1 MDFALRMNTPADHA
15 RPAKEEGGEV
25 MTREEYQDTNKNNL
39 LKALGLSHTHDT
51 KVGDQ
56 YTRGVSGGEKKRV
69 SIGEVL
75 TSKASIQCWDNATRG
90 LDANTALQY
99 TQIMR
104 QHADIDHNANVISLY
119 QAGNGIYSLF
129 DKVTVIAE
137 GQVLYYGP
145 RSEARGYFEDLG
157 FEHLDGANTADFL
170 TAVTATNE
178 RKIKDGFENVPTTA
192 TEFAEIYAKSDIARR
207 MREELDQHLQDQ
219 SIVEEET
226 ENARQAIQKQKS
238 KWTSKKRPEKVDYFT
253 QVRTALIRDYQRRW
267 GDQYTFWAR
276 QGTTLIQ
283 ALICGSLFYAI
294 PDTTN
299 GIFLRGGTLFLSLL
313 FPALISLSETT
324 AAFSGRAVMAKH
336 KAFSMYRPSAVA
348 LAETL
353 GDFPIIFVQMVIF
366 TLIIYF
372 MTGLQVSAGHYFEY
386 LLFVYVTTLTM
397 TAFFRFVGYSFG
409 TFNDASKFSGLL
421 FSIIVTVSMMLRL
434 ELTIVRGVY
443 HLHTLD
449 ASLVLLDQ
457 MDQPN
462 LLQL

>member
-1 MDFALRMNTPADHA
+1 MTDMHDANLLVGRTMDFALRMNTPADHA
-15 RPAKEEGGEV
+15 RPSKEEGGEPMSRV
-25 MTREEYQDTNKNNL
+25 EYQQNTKNDL
-39 LKALGLSHTHDT
+39 LKVLGLSHTHDT

-99 TQIMR
+99 AQLMR
-104 QHADIDHNANVISLY
+104 DHADIDKHATVISLY
-119 QAGNGIYSLF
+119 QAGNGIYELF

-178 RKIKDGFENVPTTA
+178 RKVKEGHDNVPTSPQ
-192 TEFAEIYAKSDIARR
+192 EFAEIYAKSDIAKK
-207 MREELDQHLQDQ
+207 MRQELNEHLENQ
-219 SIVEEET
+219 SKLEEET
-226 ENARQAIQKQKS
+226 KTVQDVIQMQKS
-238 KWTSKKRPEKVDYFT
+238 RWTSKKRPEKVDFFT
-253 QVRTALIRDYQRRW
+253 QVNTALVRDYQRRW

-276 QGTTLIQ
+276 QGTTLVQ

-348 LAETL
+348 LAETI

-372 MTGLQVSAGHYFEY
+372 MTGLQMTAGHYFEY
-386 LLFVYVTTLTM
+386 LLFVYVDTLAM
-397 TAFFRFVGYSFG
+397 TAFFRWVGYSFS

-421 FSIIVTVSMMLRL
+421 FSIIVTVSRYPSC
-434 ELTIVRGVY
+434 TVIIC
-443 HLHTLD
+443 
-449 ASLVLLDQ
+449 
-457 MDQPN
+457 
-462 LLQL
+462 

>member
-1 MDFALRMNTPADHA
+1 
-15 RPAKEEGGEV
+15 
-25 MTREEYQDTNKNNL
+25 
-39 LKALGLSHTHDT
+39 
-51 KVGDQ
+51 
-56 YTRGVSGGEKKRV
+56 V

-99 TQIMR
+99 TQVMR
-104 QHADIDHNANVISLY
+104 DHTDVDQNATIISLY

-137 GQVLYYGP
+137 GRVLYYGP
-145 RSEARGYFEDLG
+145 RSEAREYFEALG
-157 FEHLDGANTADFL
+157 FEHGNGANTADYL

-178 RKIKDGFENVPTTA
+178 RKIKDGFEHVPTTPA
-192 TEFAEIYAKSDIARR
+192 EFAEIYAKSDVARR
-207 MREELDQHLQDQ
+207 MRAELDEHLQRQ
-219 SIVEEET
+219 QET
-226 ENARQAIQKQKS
+226 TKDTEDVQRVVQMQKS
-238 KWTSKKRPEKVDYFT
+238 KWAAKKRPEKVDYFT
-253 QVRTALIRDYQRRW
+253 QVKTALIRDYQRRW
-267 GDQYTFWAR
+267 GDKYTFWAR
-276 QGTTLIQ
+276 QATTLLQ
-283 ALICGSLFYAI
+283 ALICGSLFYNI

-324 AAFSGRAVMAKH
+324 AAFSGRAVLAKH

-348 LAETL
+348 LAETI

-386 LLFVYVTTLTM
+386 LLFVYVSTLTM

-409 TFNDASKFSGLL
+409 TFNDASKVSGLL
-421 FSIIVTVSMMLRL
+421 FSIFVTVSGPICAAGINML
-434 ELTIVRGVY
+434 TSQVRWIH
-443 HLHTLD
+443 HLHALD
-449 ASLVLLDQ
+449 APLVLLDPMAQ
-457 MDQPN
+457 SGV
-462 LLQL
+462 LWL